1 MRQPVKTWSTP
12 VSTEESRCIP
22 CALCGGGRFRPSLS
36 CEGFSYVKCV
46 SCGLV
51 QMNPQPLA
59 EPVTR
64 RYREAYGADYC
75 SYELANEAAFLRLQ
89 QLALA
94 DAGFDEM
101 ERDLTSAASVEQR
114 QLRVLDVGCA
124 TGALLAYLRER
135 GWQVSGAEIS
145 PSAEYARAQRGLEV
159 WSLPLEEIH
168 LPPDYFDLI
177 LASHLIEHL
186 NNPASFVREAWRIL
200 RPGGRFLLTTPNIA
214 GFQARLLG
222 ARWRSAIFDHLY
234 LFSAR
239 TLKPLLVNAGF
250 TIEGVYTWGG
260 IAAGLAPPPLKKCID
275 RAAKALGIGDVML
288 VRAQK

>member
-1 MRQPVKTWSTP
+1 
-12 VSTEESRCIP
+12 
-22 CALCGGGRFRPSLS
+22 
-36 CEGFSYVKCV
+36 
-46 SCGLV
+46 
-51 QMNPQPLA
+51 MNPQPLS
-59 EPVTR
+59 EPVVR

-94 DAGFDEM
+94 DAGFDEL
-101 ERDLTSAASVEQR
+101 ERDLTLAASERRREGEREEEGRGIERR
-114 QLRVLDVGCA
+114 QPRVLDVGCA
-124 TGALLAYLRER
+124 TGALLEYLRER

-145 PSAEYARAQRGLEV
+145 PSAEYARVQRGLEV

-186 NNPASFVREAWRIL
+186 NSPASFVREAWRIL
-200 RPGGRFLLTTPNIA
+200 RPGGRFLVTTPNIA

-239 TLKPLLVNAGF
+239 TLKPLLANAGF

-260 IAAGLAPPPLKKCID
+260 IASGLAPPPLKKCID
-275 RAAKALGIGDVML
+275 RAAKGLGIGDVML
-288 VRAQK
+288 VRSQK